1 MSLSIAVNL
10 SFNRRQMT
18 KFEFYLNHSHIFSL
32 QVACGS
38 AAVYLVCLATLF
50 ATSQSLQMASNA
62 WNPNDTGVN
71 LFSLSPPET
80 DIFISS
86 GIDVTT
92 NQSVECHPFP
102 MDPHVHSMIYGKQS
116 LDGNKSNHLA
126 AEDSHWHVYSS
137 CETCGFHS
145 NRYFKA
151 ALLQPGSGGVN
162 KTPHQCIPCAKHIT
176 GCTISNCPHRNT
188 GLTINYSTESHTGF
202 AHFVWKHAD
211 SSNVLQFNPSTPD
224 VRQFNPSTPDVRQFN
239 LFTHGTRQL
248 NPTTSDARQ
257 FESIPP
263 NSGQFNPSTPPKA
276 RRFNPS
282 TSIDAENFNPSTRPD
297 AGQFNSSPPEAGKF
311 NPSTQQPD
319 AEHMNSFTLPNSG
332 QFNPSMTLKAGQI
345 NPFTTSY

>member
-1 MSLSIAVNL
+1 
-10 SFNRRQMT
+10 MT
-18 KFEFYLNHSHIFSL
+18 KFEFYLNHSQIFSL

-71 LFSLSPPET
+71 LFSSLSPPET

-92 NQSVECHPFP
+92 KQSVECHPFP

-126 AEDSHWHVYSS
+126 AEDSRWHVYSS

-151 ALLQPGSGGVN
+151 TLLQPGSGGVN
-162 KTPHQCIPCAKHIT
+162 KTPYQYAPCAKHIT

-202 AHFVWKHAD
+202 AHFVWKHAA
-211 SSNVLQFNPSTPD
+211 SSN
-224 VRQFNPSTPDVRQFN
+224 VRQFN
-239 LFTHGTRQL
+239 LFTHGTRQF
-248 NPTTSDARQ
+248 NPTTSDPRQ
-257 FESIPP
+257 FDSTPP
-263 NSGQFNPSTPPKA
+263 NSGQFNPSTPA

-282 TSIDAENFNPSTRPD
+282 TSLDAENFNPSTPPD

-311 NPSTQQPD
+311 NPSTRPPD
-319 AEHMNSFTLPNSG
+319 AKHMNSLTLPNSG
-332 QFNPSMTLKAGQI
+332 PFNPSMTFKAGQI
-345 NPFTTSY
+345 NPFTTSC

>member
-257 FESIPP
+257 FESTPP

-282 TSIDAENFNPSTRPD
+282 TSLDAEN
-297 AGQFNSSPPEAGKF
+297 F

>member
-1 MSLSIAVNL
+1 MSLSIAVNH
-10 SFNRRQMT
+10 RRQMT

-71 LFSLSPPET
+71 LFSSLLPPET

-126 AEDSHWHVYSS
+126 AEDSRWHVYSS

-151 ALLQPGSGGVN
+151 TLLQPGSGGVN

-176 GCTISNCPHRNT
+176 GCIISNCPHRNT

-211 SSNVLQFNPSTPD
+211 SSNVLQFNP
-224 VRQFNPSTPDVRQFN
+224 FTPDVRQFN
-239 LFTHGTRQL
+239 LFTHSTRQL

-257 FESIPP
+257 FES
-263 NSGQFNPSTPPKA
+263 TPPKA

-282 TSIDAENFNPSTRPD
+282 TSLDAENFNPSTPPD

-311 NPSTQQPD
+311 NPSTRQPD